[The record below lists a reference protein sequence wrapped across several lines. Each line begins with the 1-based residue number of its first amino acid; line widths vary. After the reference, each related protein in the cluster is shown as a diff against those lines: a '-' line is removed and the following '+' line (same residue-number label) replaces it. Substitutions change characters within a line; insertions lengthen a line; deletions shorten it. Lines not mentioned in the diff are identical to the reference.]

1 MPIPGFDVRVSGN
14 ARRMVEEADLQN
26 EPPSGESA
34 GMREPGLDRHEWE
47 TAWES
52 LEETLHESPIE
63 ALPELGDLVEEML
76 ESRGFAVS
84 GNDGAS
90 TDSDLVIAYR
100 AAQEVTTRVERGD
113 DVDPG
118 DVGDAI
124 NSYREIY
131 EQLIDRPEN

>member
-1 MPIPGFDVRVSGN
+1 LRS
-14 ARRMVEEADLQN
+14 

-52 LEETLHESPIE
+52 LEETLHESPVE
-63 ALPELGDLVEEML
+63 ALPDIGDLVGEML
-76 ESRGFAVS
+76 ASRGYPVS
-84 GNDGAS
+84 GTDGEA
-90 TDSDLVIAYR
+90 TDSDLVVAFR
-100 AAQEVTTRVERGD
+100 SAQEVTLRVERGD

-124 NSYREIY
+124 HSYREIY
-131 EQLIDRPEN
+131 EQLIDRPDN